1 MARGSIHRDKKLTV
15 IHPADKDFSLS
26 IDLYTDAIALNPKD
40 STFWNNRAMSKA
52 KLEEHGGAIAD
63 ASE

>member
-1 MARGSIHRDKKLTV
+1 MPKGGIHRNEKLTLLRPV
-15 IHPADKDFSLS
+15 DKDFSLS

>member
-1 MARGSIHRDKKLTV
+1 MPRDSTHRNKKLIV
-15 IHPADKDFSLS
+15 VRAIDKDFSLS